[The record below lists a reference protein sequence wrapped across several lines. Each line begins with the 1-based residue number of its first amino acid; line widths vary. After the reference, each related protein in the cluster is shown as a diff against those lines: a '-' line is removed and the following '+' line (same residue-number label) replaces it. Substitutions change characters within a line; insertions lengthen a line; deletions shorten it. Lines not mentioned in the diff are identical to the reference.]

1 MFYNSFK
8 QSCAILRIT
17 SVYGP
22 KQPERHIIPTM
33 MQNAIK
39 NNSIRVDEYKN
50 GFQLMDLIHVN
61 DVCYALELACKLKKD
76 FFVGNIG
83 SDQSITAKYIAEI
96 ISKISKNEKI
106 EINKIPKQTN
116 HFFYD
121 ITYAKKILKFRPKEK
136 IDRRSLE
143 KWYNSLKNKE

>member
-1 MFYNSFK
+1 
-8 QSCAILRIT
+8 
-17 SVYGP
+17 
-22 KQPERHIIPTM
+22 M